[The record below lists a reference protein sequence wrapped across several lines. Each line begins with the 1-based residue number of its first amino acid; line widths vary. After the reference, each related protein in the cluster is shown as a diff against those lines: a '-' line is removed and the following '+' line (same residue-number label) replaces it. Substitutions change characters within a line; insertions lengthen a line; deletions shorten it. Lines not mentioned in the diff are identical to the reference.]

1 MLEKNAYFSDS
12 LKSSDPEVFE
22 AIAGE
27 LCRQSNQIELI
38 ASENFVSQASL
49 DALGSVMIN

>member
-49 DALGSVMIN
+49 DAL